1 MLNKQ
6 GTTLY
11 ILCETVSS
19 LKQVL
24 VGFFFCELSVF
35 PDGFHVDECWTNDY
49 LLFFFSKMS
58 FFPDDPLTSL
68 QQASIC
74 QQTHSNKNGTLL
86 SVGGFH
92 ANHSQNNCPKS
103 WTSTSANNFSK
114 ITLWALL
121 FSHDETCYLQFL
133 CEINR
138 AVRL

>member
-24 VGFFFCELSVF
+24 VGFFLVNFLCSQTASMLI
-35 PDGFHVDECWTNDY
+35 HVG
-49 LLFFFSKMS
+49 LMMS

-68 QQASIC
+68 QQVSIC